1 MNPFV
6 SFSVTSRGYSHIAKG
21 TVCEDSSAHYDKD
34 ELHIAIVADGHGDKT
49 CFRSS
54 TGSAIAVSTA
64 MDNLKEFYQEVKDN
78 HLEEV
83 LFSKKEG
90 AKMARQ
96 LCRSII
102 GNWTENVLAD
112 LEQNPPTDEE
122 YASAGN
128 FEPYYRRG
136 EMLPHI
142 YGTTLIATILTDS
155 FLLVLHQGDGRC
167 ILVHRDGTIDQPVP
181 WDDRC
186 EGNMTTSL
194 CDKDAIES
202 CRYLLLDQRTDPVIA
217 CYVASD
223 GVEDSFETQDE
234 VNAFFGRI
242 SSMSVEHGAKGL
254 TKILEEELPDFS
266 RDGSRDDVSIA
277 GIVDRQAVAGF
288 AKKFV
293 LISDLCNAE
302 AEAKKATQRL
312 DSMFIKH
319 KMLKAQFEDRL
330 QKYNAVKSACEEL
343 NSKIQGQ
350 KKILDTI
357 LLKVAPMEKQLEEAK
372 KALETIRPE
381 YENYMALHSSFE
393 EKLKAAQNEAE
404 NLRKEIAAFVEPQ
417 RDQCSIFPEDEESSS
432 DVPPISEITD
442 EKTESEAISDERPL
456 TEMLESETET
466 LEENKSENATPEDS
480 GEGE

>member
-1 MNPFV
+1 MNQYV
-6 SFSVTSRGYSHIAKG
+6 SFSITTRGYSHITKG

-54 TGSAIAVSTA
+54 TGAAIAVSTA
-64 MDNLKEFYQEVKDN
+64 MDNLKEFYQKVKDN
-78 HLEEV
+78 HLEEA
-83 LFSKKEG
+83 LLSKREG
-90 AKMARQ
+90 VKMARQ

-102 GNWTENVLAD
+102 GNWTENVMVD

-128 FEPYYRRG
+128 FELYYRKG

-142 YGTTLIATILTDS
+142 YGTTLIAAILTDT

-167 ILVHRDGTIDQPVP
+167 ILVHKDGTIDQPVP

-202 CRYLLLDQRTDPVIA
+202 CRYLLLNQRANPVIA

-242 SSMSVEHGAKGL
+242 SSMLVEHGANRF
-254 TKILEEELPDFS
+254 TKMLEEDLPDFS
-266 RDGSRDDVSIA
+266 KNGSRDDVSIA
-277 GIVDRQAVAGF
+277 GIIDRQAAAGF
-288 AKKFV
+288 AKKFILV
-293 LISDLCNAE
+293 SDLCNAE
-302 AEAKKATQRL
+302 AEARKAAQRL
-312 DSMFIKH
+312 DSMFMKH
-319 KMLKAQFEDRL
+319 KMLKAQFDDRL
-330 QKYNAVKSACEEL
+330 QKYNAAQRKYDEL

-350 KKILDTI
+350 KKLLDTI
-357 LLKVAPMEKQLEEAK
+357 LCKVDPMEKQLEETK
-372 KALETIRPE
+372 NALEAIRPE
-381 YENYMALHSSFE
+381 YEKYMALHSSFE
-393 EKLKAAQNEAE
+393 KKLKAAQSEAD
-404 NLRKEIAAFVEPQ
+404 NLRNEIAAFVEPQ
-417 RDQCSIFPEDEESSS
+417 WDQSSILPEDEEPSPDAPVSGKAEAEESS
-432 DVPPISEITD
+432 DEMPLAETP
-442 EKTESEAISDERPL
+442 ESA
-456 TEMLESETET
+456 TET
-466 LEENKSENATPEDS
+466 FEENKPENGLSEDS
-480 GEGE
+480 DDGE